1 MVISWSVERKENI
14 CMEKR
19 RQEEKM
25 IKCKDCIFCIREKCV
40 NPESDEDGMK
50 VFEEYDSC
58 GVGKKST
65 FGINKLQRFA
75 LIKAG
80 ARE

>member
-1 MVISWSVERKENI
+1 
-14 CMEKR
+14 
-19 RQEEKM
+19 M

-58 GVGKKST
+58 SAGKKSP
-65 FGINKLQRFA
+65 FGTNKLQRIA
-75 LIKAG
+75 LIKG
-80 ARE
+80 REQDEV

>member
-1 MVISWSVERKENI
+1 
-14 CMEKR
+14 
-19 RQEEKM
+19 M

-50 VFEEYDSC
+50 VFEEYHSC
-58 GVGKKST
+58 RVGKKST

-80 ARE
+80 EQE